1 MGLVEKLKQE
11 FELEVE
17 WRGVEIHPETP
28 PEGTPMSRRFR
39 PEDIKRMMEHLRT
52 MGAPF
57 GIAFA
62 DRPLLSNSR
71 PALQAAEFAREQGRF
86 DQFHAALF
94 AAYFS
99 HGLDIGDLDVL
110 ALVARETGLDA
121 EAMSAAVQ
129 SGTYLP
135 RLDEAKE
142 EAALRGVTG
151 VPTFF
156 IGDKKS
162 VVGVQPLEVFRKALR
177 SRP

>member
-11 FELEVE
+11 FDLEVA

-28 PEGTPMSRRFR
+28 PEGTLMTKRFR
-39 PEDIKRMMEHLRT
+39 PEDIERMMGHLRG

-62 DRPLLSNSR
+62 DRPFLSNSLL
-71 PALQAAEFAREQGRF
+71 ALQAAEFSREKGRF
-86 DQFHAALF
+86 EPFHAALF

-99 HGLDIGDLDVL
+99 HGLDIGDIDVLRQIGGEVNLDVESMVRDL
-110 ALVARETGLDA
+110 
-121 EAMSAAVQ
+121 Q
-129 SGTYLP
+129 SGRYLP
-135 RLDEAKE
+135 RVREAQE
-142 EAALRGVTG
+142 EAARLGVTG

-162 VVGVQPLEVFRKALR
+162 VVGAQPLEVFRRILR
-177 SRP
+177 SR